1 MRSTAAPQN
10 AENGLKMEL
19 WGITDSGKVRKHNQD
34 VFQMFICDDKDIAV
48 LVVCDGMGGANAGNI
63 ASDLA
68 ASAFIKYVKEEIES
82 ISDDYTQADIA
93 MMMTNAVLA
102 ANTEVYEKSFED
114 EEFSG
119 MGTTLTAA
127 ISTKHGEVV
136 ANVGDSRLYH
146 ITENEIVQITRD
158 HSVVEDMIERGEI
171 TRVEARRHPSRNLI
185 TRALGTGVYEP
196 PDIFFME
203 MKSSDTII
211 LCSDGLTNVV
221 LDSEI
226 QLELEHGATVRE
238 SCEILVDKALERG
251 APDNVTVVI
260 LKK

>member
-1 MRSTAAPQN
+1 
-10 AENGLKMEL
+10 MEL

-34 VFQMFICDDKDIAV
+34 VFQTFSKDDKNIAV

-63 ASDLA
+63 ASGLA
-68 ASAFIKYVKEEIES
+68 ADAFMKYIKDDIEA
-82 ISDDYTQADIA
+82 ITDDYSRADIA
-93 MMMTNAVLA
+93 TMMTNAVLS
-102 ANTEVYEKSFED
+102 ANTEVYEKSMED

-127 ISTKHGEVV
+127 VSTNHGEVV

-146 ITENEIVQITRD
+146 ISDDNITQITRD

-171 TRVEARRHPSRNLI
+171 TRTEARKHPSRNLI

-196 PDIFFME
+196 PDIFFLE
-203 MKSSDTII
+203 MKSDDSIV

-221 LDSEI
+221 FDSEI
-226 QLELEHGATVRE
+226 KNELERGGTVRE
-238 SCEILVDKALERG
+238 SCEVLVDKALSRG

>member
-1 MRSTAAPQN
+1 
-10 AENGLKMEL
+10 MEL

-34 VFQMFICDDKDIAV
+34 VFQTFSRDDKNIAV

-63 ASDLA
+63 ASELA
-68 ASAFIKYVKEEIES
+68 ANVFMKYIKEDIES
-82 ISDDYTQADIA
+82 ISENFSRADIA
-93 MMMTNAVLA
+93 TMMTNAVLS

-114 EEFSG
+114 EEYSG

-127 ISTKHGEVV
+127 VSTTHGEVV

-146 ITENEIVQITRD
+146 VSDDNITQITRD

-171 TRVEARRHPSRNLI
+171 TRTEARKHPSRNLI

-196 PDIFFME
+196 PDIFFLE
-203 MKSSDTII
+203 MKSDDLII

-221 LDSEI
+221 FDSEI
-226 QLELEHGATVRE
+226 KTELERGATVRE
-238 SCEILVDKALERG
+238 SCEVLVDKALSRG

>member
-1 MRSTAAPQN
+1 
-10 AENGLKMEL
+10 MEL

-34 VFQMFICDDKDIAV
+34 VFQTFSSDDKNIAV

-63 ASDLA
+63 ASGLA
-68 ASAFIKYVKEEIES
+68 ADAFMKYMKEEIEELS
-82 ISDDYTQADIA
+82 EDYNRSDIA
-93 MMMTNAVLA
+93 IMMTNAVLS
-102 ANTEVYEKSFED
+102 ANTEVYEKSFQD
-114 EEFSG
+114 EEYSG

-127 ISTKHGEVV
+127 VTTNHGEVV

-146 ITENEIVQITRD
+146 ISDNIITQITRD

-171 TRVEARRHPSRNLI
+171 TRYEARRHPSRNLI

-196 PDIFFME
+196 PDIFFIE
-203 MKSSDTII
+203 MQNDDTII

-221 LDSEI
+221 LDNEI
-226 QLELEHGATVRE
+226 QTEMERGATVRE

>member
-1 MRSTAAPQN
+1 
-10 AENGLKMEL
+10 MEQ

-34 VFQMFICDDKDIAV
+34 VFQVFSNEDKDITV
-48 LVVCDGMGGANAGNI
+48 LVVCDGMGGAKAGNI
-63 ASDLA
+63 AS
-68 ASAFIKYVKEEIES
+68 EIA
-82 ISDDYTQADIA
+82 ADIFMCHMKKRIDA
-93 MMMTNAVLA
+93 IVTDYSRDDVVEMMIEAVLK
-102 ANTEVYEKSFED
+102 ANKAVYEKSLED

-127 ISTKHGEVV
+127 ASTGAGEVV

-146 ITENEIVQITRD
+146 VTNSKITQITRD

-171 TRVEARRHPSRNLI
+171 TRSEARVHPNRNLI
-185 TRALGTGVYEP
+185 TRALGTGIYEP
-196 PDIFFME
+196 PDIFLIKMSE
-203 MKSSDTII
+203 GDSII

-221 LDSEI
+221 TDNEM
-226 QLELEHGATVRE
+226 QFELLCGNTVRD
-238 SCEILVDKALERG
+238 SCEILVDMALERG